1 MKVHKTIIDSSPL
14 AQLAAKLWLL
24 TACWSVAF
32 AITTSSA
39 QDGTQGELSEIDQQ
53 IDAITSKFDA
63 RLENLAS
70 RPEEIAS
77 KTATVGVEAFKTDLQ
92 KCQERLNELTKIL
105 YSRQSN
111 IKSSTSLSS
120 SDKKELIAAIDGQL
134 QSAERVS
141 RKASAV
147 LGKIAELPAAEKVWN
162 EQYSSFAA
170 VKGGRE
176 AADKVA
182 ASIREFRASLPGQE
196 RATTS
201 AANRAGPPQATP
213 QSLPRVAA
221 LEAKTQAD
229 RSGERYPQTLDARLS
244 FDDVRGLNQAQL
256 RYAINEMYARYG
268 LVFRDKQIQRNFER
282 MKWYSPQA
290 SLTPAQIEERFTPLE
305 RANLEI
311 LAQARDG
318 LAAKSSASAPAK
330 PQREFTNPIA
340 YFSACQ
346 EHVDANWKSPSMRFP
361 PGHSAIALVKA
372 TIGSDGR
379 LMSTQWIQRSGYKEW
394 DQAVLNCLQRIPP
407 FPAPPAW
414 LGHRPAVQLVFPET

>member
-1 MKVHKTIIDSSPL
+1 MPDSPPPSRLP
-14 AQLAAKLWLL
+14 AKLLL
-24 TACWSVAF
+24 LALCGFSFLTVAASF
-32 AITTSSA
+32 A
-39 QDGTQGELSEIDQQ
+39 QDGTSGELLDIDSR
-53 IDAITSKFDA
+53 IDAVTSKFDA
-63 RLENLAS
+63 RLENLAN

-77 KTATVGVEAFKTDLQ
+77 KAASVGVEALKSDLQ
-92 KCQERLNELTKIL
+92 KCQDRLNELTKIL
-105 YSRQSN
+105 SSRQREIQASA
-111 IKSSTSLSS
+111 SLSS
-120 SDKKELIAAIDGQL
+120 SDKKELTAAIGGQL
-134 QSAERVS
+134 QSAQRIS
-141 RKASAV
+141 RRASTV
-147 LGKIAELPAAEKVWN
+147 LGKITELPAAEKVWN

-170 VKGGRE
+170 VKGVQQ

-182 ASIREFRASLPGQE
+182 ASIRAFRTTLPGQE
-196 RATTS
+196 RAATS
-201 AANRAGPPQATP
+201 AASHAVPLQATP
-213 QSLPRVAA
+213 QSSPRVAA
-221 LEAKTQAD
+221 PEATPQAD
-229 RSGERYPQTLDARLS
+229 RSGERYPQTLDASLS
-244 FDDVRGLNQAQL
+244 FDDVTGLNSAQL
-256 RYAINEMYARYG
+256 RYAINEMYARHG

-290 SLTPAQIEERFTPLE
+290 SLTPAEIEERFTPLE

-318 LAAKSSASAPAK
+318 LAGKSSAGAPTK
-330 PQREFTNPIA
+330 PQREFSNPIA